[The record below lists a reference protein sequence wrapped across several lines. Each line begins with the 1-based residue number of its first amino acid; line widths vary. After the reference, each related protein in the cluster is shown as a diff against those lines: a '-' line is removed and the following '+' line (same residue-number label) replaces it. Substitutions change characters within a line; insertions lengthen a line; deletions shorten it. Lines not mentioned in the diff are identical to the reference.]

1 MLIVL
6 AFLSEDETYPYW
18 VHQNTPSMLEQNFD
32 PKMNMGRD
40 FFH

>member
-18 VHQNTPSMLEQNFD
+18 VHQNTPMLEQNFD